1 MATLAD
7 VYLKSEQELIEKLYD
22 KIENNIREIKKI
34 PYLDSD
40 GNPKEEAL
48 EYFVITQDS
57 ITFNKKHGTKRKDKI
72 SPKELKDALK
82 LSLRTGG
89 DVTKAKIKKMYGK
102 STFAGTPL
110 ALFLNIVVDDIVKK
124 SIVGEEI
131 YHQTFGNSLI
141 EGMELDNDFM
151 LLKTLD
157 DTKKVSMNYVTLTPA
172 DESKIKSRISG

>member
-1 MATLAD
+1 MATLAE
-7 VYLKSEQELIEKLYD
+7 VYLEKEQALIDQLYD
-22 KIENNIREIKKI
+22 KIENNIKEMKKI
-34 PYLDSD
+34 PYLDSE

-48 EYFVITQDS
+48 EYFVITHEA
-57 ITFNKKHGTKRKDKI
+57 ITFNKRNGAKRKDKI
-72 SPKELKDALK
+72 TSKELRDGLK
-82 LSLRTGG
+82 NSLRSGPDFIKG
-89 DVTKAKIKKMYGK
+89 KISKLYGK

-110 ALFLNIVVDDIVKK
+110 YLFLNIVVDDIVKK

-157 DTKKVSMNYVTLTPA
+157 DTKKVSMNYITLTPA
-172 DESKIKSRISG
+172 DEAKIKSRISE